1 LRPASAETQNNLGKL
16 YVRTK
21 RYQEAVTA
29 FKAAI
34 ALKPGYAEAHFNLA
48 VAYTA
53 TGNKLG
59 ALEEYRTLKTLD
71 PRLADE
77 FYQRFVKK

>member
-1 LRPASAETQNNLGKL
+1 
-16 YVRTK
+16 
-21 RYQEAVTA
+21 
-29 FKAAI
+29 
-34 ALKPGYAEAHFNLA
+34 